1 MLNLLAKIS
10 PDLLNSSSKIGQ
22 ILTLNQKYLAFIT
35 DSIVIE
41 VIDYSK
47 KDNKVNTAKIFY
59 IPLIYL
65 TRI

>member
-10 PDLLNSSSKIGQ
+10 PDLHKSSSKIGQ

-35 DSIVIE
+35 DLIVIE

-47 KDNKVNTAKIFY
+47 KDNKVNTTA
-59 IPLIYL
+59 
-65 TRI
+65 